1 MDRQSHRKTQPEAV
15 PPFRVFLYE
24 TLFCLKP
31 CKSRYAAATCPEE
44 HNVTV
49 QLPSYD
55 LPSCNRQVQLVRR
68 PNGVPLADDFA
79 LSEQAVPSPGKGE
92 MLIRNLLLSVD
103 PAQRGWASAEANY
116 ASPVALGSPMR
127 ALAIGVVVQSNCPD
141 YQAGDCLYG
150 FFGWQDYAVATP
162 EQIIVTIRHPLPL
175 EAQLALF
182 GISGITAYL
191 ALTLCGRPQA
201 GDTLVVSTAAGSV
214 GSFVGQLG
222 KSMGCHT
229 IGLTGSDEKVARC
242 IARYG
247 YDQAINYKT
256 ADLATALHAVA
267 AKGVDVYFDNTGG
280 SILDTVLRQMNVA
293 GRIVQCGTASI
304 GSWTPTPTGPRNERE
319 IMTRRLTWSGF
330 IVLDHRARYARAADD
345 MARMAL
351 DGTLVYDTHVL
362 QGMEQ
367 APHALSLLYSG
378 GNHGKLMIAL

>member
-1 MDRQSHRKTQPEAV
+1 MTV
-15 PPFRVFLYE
+15 P
-24 TLFCLKP
+24 
-31 CKSRYAAATCPEE
+31 
-44 HNVTV
+44 
-49 QLPSYD
+49 LPSYD
-55 LPSCNRQVQLVRR
+55 LPATNRQVQLVRR
-68 PNGVPLADDFA
+68 PQGVPLAEDFA
-79 LSEQAVPSPGKGE
+79 LSIQAVPSPRHGE
-92 MLIRNLLLSVD
+92 VLIRNLLLSVD

-127 ALAIGVVVQSNCPD
+127 ALAIGVVVESLCPD

-162 EQIIVTIRHPLPL
+162 DQIILKAHHPLPL

-182 GISGITAYL
+182 GISSITAYL

-222 KSMGCHT
+222 KQMGCHT
-229 IGLTGSDEKVARC
+229 IGLTGSDDKVARC
-242 IARYG
+242 QARYG
-247 YDQAINYKT
+247 YDQALNYKT
-256 ADLATALHAVA
+256 ADLAPDLQKLAPQ
-267 AKGVDVYFDNTGG
+267 GVDVYFDNTGG
-280 SILDTVLRQMNVA
+280 PILDTVLRQMNVA

-304 GSWTPTPTGPRNERE
+304 GSWSPLPTGPRNERE

-330 IVLDHRARYARAADD
+330 IVLDHRARYAQAADE

-362 QGMEQ
+362 HGIDQ
-367 APHALSLLYSG
+367 APQALSLLYSG

>member
-31 CKSRYAAATCPEE
+31 CKSRYAATTCPEE

-182 GISGITAYL
+182 GAVPA
-191 ALTLCGRPQA
+191 ALLGGVATVA
-201 GDTLVVSTAAGSV
+201 IAALWMRL
-214 GSFVGQLG
+214 FP
-222 KSMGCHT
+222 
-229 IGLTGSDEKVARC
+229 A
-242 IARYG
+242 
-247 YDQAINYKT
+247 
-256 ADLATALHAVA
+256 
-267 AKGVDVYFDNTGG
+267 
-280 SILDTVLRQMNVA
+280 LRQM
-293 GRIVQCGTASI
+293 RKLEGT
-304 GSWTPTPTGPRNERE
+304 
-319 IMTRRLTWSGF
+319 
-330 IVLDHRARYARAADD
+330 
-345 MARMAL
+345 
-351 DGTLVYDTHVL
+351 
-362 QGMEQ
+362 
-367 APHALSLLYSG
+367 
-378 GNHGKLMIAL
+378 

>member
-1 MDRQSHRKTQPEAV
+1 
-15 PPFRVFLYE
+15 
-24 TLFCLKP
+24 
-31 CKSRYAAATCPEE
+31 
-44 HNVTV
+44 
-49 QLPSYD
+49 
-55 LPSCNRQVQLVRR
+55 
-68 PNGVPLADDFA
+68 
-79 LSEQAVPSPGKGE
+79 
-92 MLIRNLLLSVD
+92 
-103 PAQRGWASAEANY
+103 
-116 ASPVALGSPMR
+116 
-127 ALAIGVVVQSNCPD
+127 
-141 YQAGDCLYG
+141 
-150 FFGWQDYAVATP
+150 
-162 EQIIVTIRHPLPL
+162 
-175 EAQLALF
+175 
-182 GISGITAYL
+182 
-191 ALTLCGRPQA
+191 
-201 GDTLVVSTAAGSV
+201 
-214 GSFVGQLG
+214 
-222 KSMGCHT
+222 MGCHT

-247 YDQAINYKT
+247 YDEAINYKT
-256 ADLATALHAVA
+256 ADLATGLHAVA

>member
-1 MDRQSHRKTQPEAV
+1 MSIAL
-15 PPFRVFLYE
+15 PP
-24 TLFCLKP
+24 
-31 CKSRYAAATCPEE
+31 
-44 HNVTV
+44 
-49 QLPSYD
+49 YD
-55 LPSCNRQVQLVRR
+55 LPPVNRQVQLARR
-68 PNGVPLADDFA
+68 PQGVPLADDFA
-79 LSEQAVPSPGKGE
+79 LCEQAVPRPRTGE
-92 MLIRNLLLSVD
+92 VLIRNLLLSVD

-127 ALAIGVVVQSNCPD
+127 ALAIGVVVESHCPD
-141 YQAGDCLYG
+141 YQKGDCLYG

-162 EQIIVTIRHPLPL
+162 DQIILQAQHPLPL

-191 ALTLCGRPQA
+191 ALTLCGRPQT

-222 KSMGCHT
+222 KSMGCRT
-229 IGLTGSDEKVARC
+229 IGLTGGDAKVARC
-242 IARYG
+242 IDRYG
-247 YDQAINYKT
+247 YDEAINYKT
-256 ADLATALHAVA
+256 ADLAAALHKA
-267 AKGVDVYFDNTGG
+267 APDGVDVYFDNTGG
-280 SILDTVLRQMNVA
+280 PILDTILRQMNVA

-304 GSWTPTPTGPRNERE
+304 GSWTPPPTGPRNERE

-330 IVLDHRARYARAADD
+330 IVLDHRARYAKAADD